1 MGRNQ
6 RNTTASG
13 TDSFRESRIKREPST
28 DLGRRLISATV
39 EAFAEKGILGAR
51 VAEITRAAGTT
62 DPAFYRYFPSLRDAA
77 LFIISEYYWRPLN
90 QRVAHFGQA
99 TRDARALFE
108 AVVTALL
115 RSAEDD
121 PATPWLDESKVF
133 PIVVS
138 QMRNPFLL
146 PDSLLDPEYAA
157 FLATLEKLFRD
168 GRRQGCFA
176 PGPRSTV
183 MAHSLVTA
191 IHGLLGT
198 NAVSLEGVTF
208 REEEIR
214 RVAYRLAGFEPL
226 SATD

>member
-1 MGRNQ
+1 MN
-6 RNTTASG
+6 A
-13 TDSFRESRIKREPST
+13 FRASRIKREPSSE
-28 DLGRRLISATV
+28 LGRRLISASV

-77 LFIISEYYWRPLN
+77 LFIISEHYWRPLN
-90 QRVAHFGQA
+90 QRVTHFREA
-99 TRDARALFE
+99 TRDGATLFE

-115 RSAEDD
+115 RSVEDD

-157 FLATLEKLFRD
+157 FLDMLERLFRD
-168 GRRQGCFA
+168 GRRQGCFTS
-176 PGPRSTV
+176 GPRPAV
-183 MAHSLVTA
+183 MAHSLVTT
-191 IHGLLGT
+191 IHGLLVT
-198 NAVSLEGVTF
+198 NAVSPQGVTF
-208 REEEIR
+208 REDEIR
-214 RVAYRLAGFEPL
+214 RVAYRLAGFEPGGKP
-226 SATD
+226 

>member
-1 MGRNQ
+1 MGRKHL
-6 RNTTASG
+6 TASPPEQAA
-13 TDSFRESRIKREPST
+13 FRASRIKREPSSE
-28 DLGRRLISATV
+28 LGRRLISASV

-90 QRVAHFGQA
+90 QRVAHFRQA
-99 TRDARALFE
+99 TRDAGALFE

-115 RSAEDD
+115 RSVDDD

-146 PDSLLDPEYAA
+146 PDSLIDPEYAG
-157 FLATLEKLFRD
+157 FLEMLEKLFRD
-168 GRRQGCFA
+168 GRRQGCFTS
-176 PGPRSTV
+176 GPRPTV
-183 MAHSLVTA
+183 MAHSLVTT

-198 NAVSLEGVTF
+198 NAVSPQGVTF
-208 REEEIR
+208 REDEIR
-214 RVAYRLAGFEPL
+214 RVAYRLAGFEPGTN
-226 SATD
+226 AD